1 MKSKDCGPKLNQ
13 VSYNFTFDGF
23 HLTRPITFELCAETL
38 EACLTAA
45 PGGANRIE
53 LCSHLELE
61 GLTPEDD
68 LILSAV
74 EQSALPVHAMLRPR
88 GGDFCY
94 SDSEFEQ
101 ICEDLRRVKGMG
113 IAGVVFGFLHE
124 DNTVDTER
132 TRLLVELASPL
143 QTTFHRAFDATPNLS
158 DALEAVIACGCD
170 RVLTSGGA
178 PDVLTG
184 ADSLAA
190 LVTQAGDRIA
200 IAVGG
205 GLRLATA
212 GRVAEITGAHHFHA
226 SVRRSVGANRVPGT
240 IADVEALTTALRG
253 GSSAGG

>member
-1 MKSKDCGPKLNQ
+1 
-13 VSYNFTFDGF
+13 
-23 HLTRPITFELCAETL
+23 LTRSITFELCAETL

-68 LILSAV
+68 LILNAV
-74 EQSALPVHAMLRPR
+74 ARSELPVHAMLRPR
-88 GGDFCY
+88 AGDFCY
-94 SDSEFEQ
+94 STSECEQ
-101 ICEDLRRVKGMG
+101 ICEDLRRVKNMG
-113 IAGVVFGFLHE
+113 IAGVVFGFLHQ

-158 DALEAVIACGCD
+158 EALESVIACGCD

-184 ADSLAA
+184 ADALAA
-190 LVTQAGDRIA
+190 LVSQAGGRIA
-200 IAVGG
+200 VAVGG
-205 GLRLATA
+205 GLRLANA
-212 GRVAEITGAHHFHA
+212 GKVAEITGAHHFHA
-226 SVRRSVGANRVPGT
+226 SVRRSVDGSRVPGT
-240 IADVEALTTALRG
+240 IADVQELAAILR
-253 GSSAGG
+253 SSS